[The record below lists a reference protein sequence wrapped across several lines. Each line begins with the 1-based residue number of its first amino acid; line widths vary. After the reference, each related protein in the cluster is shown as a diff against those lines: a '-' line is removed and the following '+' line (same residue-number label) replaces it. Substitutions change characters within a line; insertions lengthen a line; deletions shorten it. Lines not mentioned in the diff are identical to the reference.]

1 MIWNS
6 IKGFSLFR
14 YQKVLIMIG
23 LTLVAYYAALNRIQ
37 VFPWVIASLLLSSL
51 ITSYLFPYLLVR
63 NVSVTRTGPERAE
76 ENESILFDV
85 SIHNHGDFHDL

>member
-37 VFPWVIASLLLSSL
+37 VFPWVIAAPRL
-51 ITSYLFPYLLVR
+51 YFRFV
-63 NVSVTRTGPERAE
+63 
-76 ENESILFDV
+76 
-85 SIHNHGDFHDL
+85 H